1 MNVLKNAAVRAFL
14 LTFAVL
20 MGGLFLGQWT
30 GKAVYAQVQAPYEG
44 LDTFTRALTQIQVNY
59 VEERSTEALLQ
70 AAIGG
75 MTDALD
81 EQSAYFDPETYARL
95 KANTEGTGSGIG
107 VTVQPSDA
115 GLLITEIIQG
125 GPADLAGVV
134 EGDLLMAIDNQPI
147 LDWPLEKVAKRI
159 QGPRGSE
166 VLLSVQRNEAQ
177 VNIPVIRDQVHTSA
191 VQGRLV
197 KPGLG
202 YIRLEHFQRR
212 SGQELLDEKARLE
225 MLSGGALQGLV
236 LDLRSNPGGLLEE
249 AVIVANHFLD
259 SGTIVQ
265 TQGRLGVATNEVHT
279 ATAADTDTQTR
290 VIILV
295 NGMSAS
301 ASEIVAGSLQE
312 AGRAQLVGEESYGK
326 GSVQS
331 YYEYP
336 DNSALKLTIARYLLG
351 SGRHLERGKGIAPD
365 HLVALDSAPDPRAA
379 LLTRLESAEMA
390 DAERAELVALAK
402 ALPAPQRAPLSPSFE
417 GPVSERAENDAQ
429 LALALK
435 LALPAEAAA
444 PAP

>member
-1 MNVLKNAAVRAFL
+1 MDVFKNAAVRAFL
-14 LTFAVL
+14 LTLAVL
-20 MGGLFLGQWT
+20 AGGLFLGQWT

-59 VEERSTEALLQ
+59 VEERSTEQLVQ
-70 AAIGG
+70 AAIAG

-81 EQSAYFDPETYARL
+81 EQSAYFDPEAYARL
-95 KANTEGTGSGIG
+95 KEHTEGTGSGIG
-107 VTVQPSDA
+107 VTVQPSED

-125 GPADLAGVV
+125 GPAGLAGVV
-134 EGDLLMAIDNQPI
+134 EGDLLVAIDGQLI
-147 LDWPLEKVAKRI
+147 LDWSLEKVAKRI

-166 VLLSVQRNEAQ
+166 VLLLVRRKGDAFS
-177 VNIPVIRDQVHTSA
+177 IPVIRDQVHTSA

-197 KPGLG
+197 HAGLG

-225 MLSGGALQGLV
+225 SLSGGQLQGLV
-236 LDLRSNPGGLLEE
+236 IDLRSNPGGLLEE
-249 AVIVANHFLD
+249 AVIVSNHFLD
-259 SGTIVQ
+259 SGTIVE
-265 TQGRLGVATNEVHT
+265 TEGRLGQATNQVHT
-279 ATAADTDTQTR
+279 ATAENTDTQTR
-290 VIILV
+290 VIILI

-312 AGRAQLVGEESYGK
+312 AGRAQLVGQVSYGK

-351 SGRHLERGKGIAPD
+351 SGRHLERGKGIEPD
-365 HLVALDSAPDPRAA
+365 HLVALDSAAAPRQA
-379 LLTRLESAEMA
+379 LLDALEDTQM
-390 DAERAELVALAK
+390 DAGERSKLVALAQ
-402 ALPAPQRAPLSPSFE
+402 ALPAPQRAHLSPSFE
-417 GPVSERAENDAQ
+417 GPVSERTGSDAQ

-435 LALPAEAAA
+435 LAIP
-444 PAP
+444 

>member
-59 VEERSTEALLQ
+59 VEERSTEQLVQ
-70 AAIGG
+70 AAIAG

-95 KANTEGTGSGIG
+95 KEHTVGTGSGIG
-107 VTVQPSDA
+107 VTVQPSEA
-115 GLLITEIIQG
+115 GLLITEIIPG

-134 EGDLLMAIDNQPI
+134 EGDLLLAIDDEDI

-166 VLLSVQRNEAQ
+166 VLLSLRRKGALVR
-177 VNIPVIRDQVHTSA
+177 IPVIRDQVHTSA

-197 KPGLG
+197 QTGLG

-225 MLSGGALQGLV
+225 SLSGGQLQGLV
-236 LDLRSNPGGLLEE
+236 IDLRSNPGGLLEE
-249 AVIVANHFLD
+249 AVVVSNHFLD

-265 TQGRLGVATNEVHT
+265 TQGRLGQATNEVHT
-279 ATAADTDTQTR
+279 ATAENTDTETR
-290 VIILV
+290 VVILI

-312 AGRAQLVGEESYGK
+312 AGRAQLVGQVSYGK

-351 SGRHLERGKGIAPD
+351 SGRHLERGKGIEPD
-365 HLVALDSAPDPRAA
+365 HQLELQSGSDPRQA
-379 LLTRLESAEMA
+379 LLEQLALTEM
-390 DAERAELVALAK
+390 DEAEREELVRLAQ

-417 GPVSERAENDAQ
+417 GPVSERAKNDAQ

-435 LALPAEAAA
+435 LALP
-444 PAP
+444 